1 MTVMKHLL
9 AITDP
14 IRLTYIESLLKSA
27 GVIFVVQDR
36 HISDLMAGS
45 NTLFPMR
52 VMVADD
58 HMAQARRVLT
68 DAGQYYDD

>member
-1 MTVMKHLL
+1 
-9 AITDP
+9 
-14 IRLTYIESLLKSA
+14 
-27 GVIFVVQDR
+27 
-36 HISDLMAGS
+36 MAGS

-52 VMVADD
+52 VMVAED

>member
-1 MTVMKHLL
+1 
-9 AITDP
+9 
-14 IRLTYIESLLKSA
+14 
-27 GVIFVVQDR
+27 VIFVVQDR

-52 VMVADD
+52 VMVAED